1 MMIYVVVFI
10 VIWAIMFPVVGS
22 STNSGCEYENLNS
35 KKVTLIVSFFLALLV
50 TAFIYC
56 AVNKVY

>member
-1 MMIYVVVFI
+1 MIIYIVVFI
-10 VIWAIMFPVVGS
+10 IIWAIMFPVVGS
-22 STNSGCEYENLNS
+22 STNSGYEYENLNNE
-35 KKVTLIVSFFLALLV
+35 KVTLIVSFFLALLV